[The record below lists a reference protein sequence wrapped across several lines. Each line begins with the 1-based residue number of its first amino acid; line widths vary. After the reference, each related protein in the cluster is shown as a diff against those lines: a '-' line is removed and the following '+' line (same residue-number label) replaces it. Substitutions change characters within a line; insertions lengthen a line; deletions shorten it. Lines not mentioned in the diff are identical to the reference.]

1 MSNADFFP
9 MERNRYFYGKLL
21 TVRDFE
27 IEQHYNRSKTQL
39 FNRLRFGAGVVCGER
54 RYDPADRKRHGAGL
68 PGTHDRA

>member
-27 IEQHYNRSKTQL
+27 IEQHYLSLIHISEPTRP
-39 FNRLRFGAGVVCGER
+39 
-54 RYDPADRKRHGAGL
+54 Y
-68 PGTHDRA
+68 